1 MIYFKTRVLKYITF
15 TFVPATFE
23 LYQLG
28 VPIRVKKRYILV
40 LHGEVYR
47 FRGPYKDDLRCG
59 HFWDRP
65 LALRIKRDTLQATEE
80 TQ

>member
-47 FRGPYKDDLRCG
+47 FRGPYKDDLRG
-59 HFWDRP
+59 GVLEHLYSDI
-65 LALRIKRDTLQATEE
+65 LRLIYFTRNGAI
-80 TQ
+80 

>member
-1 MIYFKTRVLKYITF
+1 MNVIYFKTSVLKYITF

-47 FRGPYKDDLRCG
+47 FRLDDVEA
-59 HFWDRP
+59 
-65 LALRIKRDTLQATEE
+65 ALTHNTKKGQDQALTENGE
-80 TQ
+80 T